1 MESRRGQRSR
11 IAIIGA
17 GVSGLVCAYLLDRDH
32 DVTLF
37 EAEERVGGHAN
48 TTRVELEGR
57 SFDVDTGFVVYNEVT
72 YPNFVKLLD
81 RLGVESEP
89 TSMSF
94 GVRCDRTGLEYCG
107 TSLNTV
113 FAQRRNLV
121 RPSFYRMLRDIVR
134 FNKDAQR
141 LLEQGIEAPT
151 LGEFFR
157 VQRYGREFVEQYIV
171 PMASAI
177 WSADPARTLDFPA
190 HFFVRFFHN
199 HGLLGMTGHLQ
210 WRVIRGGSRRY
221 VEPLIRSFR
230 DRIRTSTPVRSVSR
244 LPDGV
249 AVTPDGQPEER
260 FDEVILATHSD
271 QALRLLSDPTESERQ
286 LLSALPFQ
294 ENETVLHTDDSIL
307 PRNRRARASWNYRI
321 PADGGDRVTVTY
333 DMSRLQNLETG
344 RPVCVSLNES
354 GYVNPAKVIRRME
367 SAHPLFT
374 PGSLEAQA
382 RHAEISGA
390 GRTHF
395 CGAYWRNGFH
405 EDGVVSALRVCRHFG
420 RGLES

>member
-1 MESRRGQRSR
+1 MESRRKERSR

-72 YPNFVKLLD
+72 YPNFVKLLE

-107 TSLNTV
+107 TSLNTL

-121 RPSFYRMLRDIVR
+121 RPAIYRMMRDIVR
-134 FNKDAQR
+134 FNRDAQR

-151 LGEFFR
+151 LGEFVR

-171 PMASAI
+171 PMAAAI

-210 WRVIRGGSRRY
+210 WRVIRGGSRNY
-221 VEPLIRSFR
+221 VEPLTRSFR
-230 DRIRTSTPVRSVSR
+230 DRIRTSTPVRSVRR

-271 QALRLLSDPTESERQ
+271 QALRLLSDRTESERQ

-294 ENETVLHTDDSIL
+294 ANEAVLHTDDSIL
-307 PRNRRARASWNYRI
+307 PSKRRARASWNYRI

-333 DMSRLQNLETG
+333 DMSRLQNLETEG
-344 RPVCVSLNES
+344 PVCVSLNES
-354 GYVNPAKVIRRME
+354 GYVDPAKVIRHME
-367 SAHPLFT
+367 FAHPLFA
-374 PGSLEAQA
+374 PLSLEAQA

-395 CGAYWRNGFH
+395 CGC
-405 EDGVVSALRVCRHFG
+405 L
-420 RGLES
+420 